1 MVALYI
7 QSSTSPEKSPIFR
20 IALAEIDRFDRL
32 SSENKN
38 GSKIESFKICSSNN
52 HSKTKISTY
61 LTYVYVTYSM
71 SNFCSIF
78 LSTESFSE
86 SGKFNLNID
95 GYVGP
100 LDQSEIVNLLKSYS
114 DDDSYNSF

>member
-1 MVALYI
+1 
-7 QSSTSPEKSPIFR
+7 
-20 IALAEIDRFDRL
+20 
-32 SSENKN
+32 
-38 GSKIESFKICSSNN
+38 
-52 HSKTKISTY
+52 
-61 LTYVYVTYSM
+61 M